1 MLWNVFLKSKLRR
14 HPGSNQGLLGLQPNA
29 LPLSY
34 FTLNI
39 VNRQST
45 LFTRIHITSKKAFVL
60 GVPIF
65 FSFPCSKHQP
75 TRSKFF
81 STQSIV
87 LTQRSRSPK
96 MDTVPFRFTLGYF
109 HVRHG
114 SLCSPKNLF
123 GGSHFLLSVTMV
135 ILDSS
140 PVDAQMDTSEHFL

>member
-1 MLWNVFLKSKLRR
+1 MLWNVFLKLKFRG
-14 HPGSNQGLLGLQPNA
+14 HPGSNQGLFGLQPNA

-34 FTLNI
+34 FTLKI
-39 VNRQST
+39 VSRQST
-45 LFTRIHITSKKAFVL
+45 VFTRLHITGKKAFVL

-65 FSFPCSKHQP
+65 FSFSCSKHQP
-75 TRSKFF
+75 RRSKFF
-81 STQSIV
+81 STESIV
-87 LTQRSRSPK
+87 VTQRSRSPK

-135 ILDSS
+135 ILDCSLRN
-140 PVDAQMDTSEHFL
+140 AQMDTSEHFL